1 MKRSSLLV
9 LILLHAVAAPAAHAA
24 TAPRLALPSQQAEGP
39 PPTPVG
45 DPYVP
50 PVGPDIFDPQSDSG
64 EEPSPLNP
72 AVD

>member
-9 LILLHAVAAPAAHAA
+9 LILLHVVAAPAAHAA
-24 TAPRLALPSQQAEGP
+24 TTLRLALPSQQTDEP

-50 PVGPDIFDPQSDSG
+50 PVGPDIFDPQASSG
-64 EEPSPLNP
+64 EEPSPLDP
-72 AVD
+72 AND